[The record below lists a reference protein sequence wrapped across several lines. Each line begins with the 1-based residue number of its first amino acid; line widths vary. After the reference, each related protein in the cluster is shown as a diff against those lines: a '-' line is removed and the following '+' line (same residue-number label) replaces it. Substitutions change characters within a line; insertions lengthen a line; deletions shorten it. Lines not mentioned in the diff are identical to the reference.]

1 VQTATYPHPNLPI
14 YRFTNY
20 PNPKDSRPIVNAANY
35 RYRALIGTGG
45 IGSGMFFALD
55 GNHTLGRE
63 ESRSGHF
70 LDRRDYCKLHIVSHY
85 VRRLLGPGF
94 PVIPLG
100 MVGTDD
106 VGERLLAEMGEVG
119 LDLRYVGRAEGR
131 RTLYAL
137 CLIYPD
143 GSGGNVT
150 ENDSAC
156 AAVDAGWIN
165 RAEAEFARFSGA
177 GIALA
182 LPEVPMDARQKL
194 LALGTMHGFLR
205 VASFTTAEILEV
217 GGESQDVDLLAL
229 NLDEAAALAGF
240 SAEAIDSGDSET
252 IVKAAQVRLAPGT
265 MLTVTAGARG
275 SWSWDG
281 MMLTHQPA
289 LPVPV
294 VGTAGAGDAHL
305 AGIIAGLAAGLP
317 LREAHQIG
325 VLTAAVAVQSP
336 HTINFELNREALR
349 ACAETT
355 GMPLAGD
362 VRALLLSD
370 SMNPPDS
377 L

>member
-1 VQTATYPHPNLPI
+1 MRPVIPSSFEIPQ
-14 YRFTNY
+14 
-20 PNPKDSRPIVNAANY
+20 SRYHAV
-35 RYRALIGTGG
+35 IGTGG

-85 VRRLLGPGF
+85 VRRLLGSDF
-94 PVIPLG
+94 RVIPLG
-100 MVGTDD
+100 MVGADEAGD
-106 VGERLLAEMGEVG
+106 RLLAEMGEVG
-119 LDLRYVGRAEGR
+119 LDLHYVGRAEGR

-156 AAVDAGWIN
+156 AAVDAGWVA
-165 RAEAEFARFSGA
+165 RAEAEFARFAGR

-182 LPEVPMDARQKL
+182 LPEVPLDARRKL
-194 LALGTMHGFLR
+194 LTLGTAHGFLR
-205 VASFTTAEILEV
+205 VASFTTAEILEL
-217 GGESQDVDLLAL
+217 GDELKEIDLLAL
-229 NLDEAAALAGF
+229 NLDEAVALAGIP
-240 SAEAIDSGDSET
+240 AEMADSGDPGA
-252 IVKAAQVRLAPGT
+252 IVKATLAKLDPGV

-281 MMLTHQPA
+281 TTLTHLPA

-317 LREAHQIG
+317 LIEAHQLG

-336 HTINFELNREALR
+336 HTINFELDRGALR
-349 ACAETT
+349 DCAQTT
-355 GMPLAGD
+355 GVPLAD
-362 VRALLLSD
+362 SVRALLAPATLQQD
-370 SMNPPDS
+370 EM
-377 L
+377 